1 MVFSIRSR
9 YLYILTSFLVLGGL
23 SFLLVAKSNSITSTK
38 KIISPQ
44 DAAQQAQKLT
54 PEQLTKIEVDGE
66 IRDKLRFDPAW
77 QEIATAI
84 RQDIMQM
91 KWGTDKLENP
101 AWKRYGAKAFPLFDY
116 YARSQDPIRQRYGV
130 LGIRSLGKPY
140 TTLWLTGHLQR
151 KLSTPDI
158 SLLQTPLNTLENGIE
173 AATITDDKTW
183 QKEFGLDDKATRL
196 QIVKLAKQYSP
207 PANYNYNFDWRNPY
221 HFSETTLFSSD
232 FLTAVGVDIKA
243 PYKEEPPNPQKL
255 KAIAQWT
262 KFDKLKKP
270 SPSDIKNAV
279 TFFNNQTTDIQEYL
293 LEEPLGQTLAG
304 KITDAGRAVLLS
316 LATSASKEQV
326 WAIAELDRHN
336 DAKGKVLLEN
346 VLNGDLKKI
355 HPLTKLVQY
364 GYSGSRGGHAY
375 NLLIAFANK
384 YPQSKFIKGCRE
396 YGDLVGASYFDREPR
411 SLTILQR
418 NTKKTLSQQAQ
429 DWQKWLQRYPDHP
442 GADDAT
448 YRLARILQAQND
460 IMGAMHLYTKLM
472 MQPMGDG
479 DALYMGYP
487 HVRSLLDVGLTTD
500 QIEALIKEPENKPM
514 VPLLQYAASV
524 RYARIQNYARAL
536 EISEKLDVTTMPKQV
551 LGSYYYNYYWREEK
565 PEDIQ
570 KQIQATLTKQRQ
582 RWQNLLTLQQKNTP
596 ESQYQIA
603 ANWYGKNGWENGYM
617 GIWDGYRAE
626 HLPMEEC
633 DTWWVCNTKLRDI
646 NTVRKMYEEGS
657 QNGVALS
664 LLKQVVD
671 NPNTAAQL
679 REKALYMQTK
689 VLFEQWE
696 YHPFRETIRIHPA
709 AGIVGKAQKYFLENN
724 YNSNLA
730 TYEAAT
736 KVIKQD
742 YQRRID
748 EIISQ
753 LQLKFPQSTYID
765 DLLFN
770 NYFFSSNPE
779 YLQRIV
785 RLYPKGDR
793 AESAKYILEHRQLKK

>member
-1 MVFSIRSR
+1 MRFYTQRP
-9 YLYILTSFLVLGGL
+9 YLYIATGILALGSL
-23 SFLLVAKSNSITSTK
+23 SFLLVGKSNSITSTK
-38 KIISPQ
+38 KIVSPQ
-44 DAAQQAQKLT
+44 DAVQQAQKLT
-54 PEQLTKIEVDGE
+54 PEQLTKIEVDDE

-84 RQDIMQM
+84 RQDIMEM
-91 KWGTDKLENP
+91 KWGIDKLENP

-116 YARSQDPIRQRYGV
+116 YARSVDPIRQRYGV

-140 TTLWLTGHLQR
+140 TTLWLTRHLER

-158 SLLQTPLNTLENGIE
+158 LLLQTPLKTLESGTE
-173 AATITDDKTW
+173 AATIADDKLW

-207 PANYNYNFDWRNPY
+207 PAKYNYDFDFRNPY
-221 HFSETTLFSSD
+221 HFSEATLFSTD
-232 FLTAVGVDIKA
+232 FLTAVGVDTNA
-243 PYKEEPPNPQKL
+243 PYKQEPPNPEKL
-255 KAIAQWT
+255 KAIAQWA
-262 KFDKLKKP
+262 KFDRLKKP
-270 SPSDIKNAV
+270 SQSDIKNAV
-279 TFFNNQTTDIQEYL
+279 TFFNNQTPDIQEYL

-304 KITDAGRAVLLS
+304 KITDAGRAVLFN
-316 LATSASKEQV
+316 LATSTSKEQV

-375 NLLIAFANK
+375 NLLIAFAAK

-411 SLTILQR
+411 NQAILQR
-418 NTKKTLSQQAQ
+418 NTKKSLSQQAQ
-429 DWQKWLQRYPDHP
+429 DWREWLQRYPDHP

-460 IMGAMHLYTKLM
+460 IIGAMHLYALLM
-472 MQPMGDG
+472 MHPTGDG

-500 QIEALIKEPENKPM
+500 QIEALIEVPENKPM
-514 VPLLQYAASV
+514 VPLLEYAVSV
-524 RYARIQNYARAL
+524 RYARMQNYAKAL
-536 EISEKLDVTTMPKQV
+536 QISSKLDVTTMPKQV
-551 LGSYYYNYYWREEK
+551 LGSYYDNYYWRNEK

-570 KQIQATLTKQRQ
+570 KHIQTTLTEQQQ
-582 RWQNLLTLQQKNTP
+582 RWQNLLALQQKNTF
-596 ESQYQIA
+596 ESQYNIA
-603 ANWYGKNGWENGYM
+603 VDWYGKNGWKNGYM
-617 GIWDGYRAE
+617 AIWDGYRAE
-626 HLPMEEC
+626 HLPMAEC
-633 DTWWVCNTKLRDI
+633 DSWWVCNTKLRDV
-646 NTVRKMYEEGS
+646 NTVRNMYEQGS
-657 QNGVALS
+657 QNGVTLS
-664 LLKQVVD
+664 LLKQVAQ
-671 NPNTAAQL
+671 NPNTPPQL
-679 REKALYMQTK
+679 REKSLYMQTR

-696 YHPFRETIRIHPA
+696 YHPFNETIRIHPA
-709 AGIVGKAQKYFLENN
+709 AGVVGKPQKHFLENN
-724 YNSNLA
+724 YNSNVA

-736 KVIKQD
+736 KAVKQD

-770 NYFFSSNPE
+770 NYFFSSNPQ

-793 AESAKYILEHRQLKK
+793 AESSKYILEHRQLKK